1 MGLKPT
7 AEGYVTKESVTS
19 SLETISEKNLKILKK
34 EVSLISLLF
43 ERESYT
49 IECEIE
55 RGPKK
60 PTYIDTKIS
69 LLDKLLNT
77 FAYYARLN
85 ITLKIEFKQK
95 NKSMKNIFEDVG
107 WVLGKAISML
117 GENIKKIDGIK
128 GYGAGHGI
136 IEESF
141 TSVGVVINNKPKLIF
156 YRDPRVKIFGK
167 IGDISEE
174 NLKIFFNEFV
184 KGLGATLHIDMMK
197 GEDGYNSWSS
207 VFMALGDAI
216 NQTLIKDEWL
226 KE

>member
-1 MGLKPT
+1 MRLKPT
-7 AEGYVTKESVTS
+7 VEDYVAKDSVTS
-19 SLETISEKNLKILKK
+19 SLRTFSEKNLKILRR

-49 IECEIE
+49 IECEVE

-60 PTYIDTKIS
+60 PVHIDTKIS
-69 LLDKLLNT
+69 FLDKLLST
-77 FAYYARLN
+77 FAHYARLN
-85 ITLKIEFKQK
+85 LIFKIEFKQK
-95 NKSMKNIFEDVG
+95 NRSMKNIFEDVG

-117 GENIKKIDGIK
+117 GENIKKMNGIK

-141 TSVGVVINNKPKLIF
+141 TSVGIVINNKPKLIF

-174 NLKIFFNEFV
+174 NLKSFCNEFV

-216 NQTLIKDEWL
+216 NQTLVKDEWQ